1 MRCGDYE
8 WPRRR
13 NSSVGCKVSPQEKV
27 LSEAR
32 IWGAKH
38 IKYFVLESMF
48 QAKKMRAIK
57 LLPKTLASPP
67 P

>member
-1 MRCGDYE
+1 MCCGNYQ

-13 NSSVGCKVSPQEKV
+13 NSSIGCKGSPQEKV

-32 IWGAKH
+32 IRGSKH

-48 QAKKMRAIK
+48 QAKKMQAIK
-57 LLPKTLASPP
+57 LLPKTLASSPP
-67 P
+67 